1 MSKRKNYSGGFKAK
15 VALEALRGD
24 KTLSE
29 LSSKYG
35 VHGTRHHLPNLV
47 TKWKK
52 QSVEGLGKVFSG
64 KFVKPD
70 ASHEAEVKELQAKI
84 GQLTM
89 ERDFL
94 SKAFGR

>member
-35 VHGTRHHLPNLV
+35 VHPNLV